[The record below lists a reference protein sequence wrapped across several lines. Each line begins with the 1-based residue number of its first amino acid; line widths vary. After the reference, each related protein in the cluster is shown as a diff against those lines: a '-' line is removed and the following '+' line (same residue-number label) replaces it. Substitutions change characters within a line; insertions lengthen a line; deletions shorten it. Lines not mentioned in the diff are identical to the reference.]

1 MPGSTGAF
9 SATNRNRVIV
19 LALLTMFW
27 PIGAIGAEPVNVCT
41 STSVVDMQRAV
52 ATGELPRAEAV
63 AGYAMMPLGGPATIG
78 LKRVYDPGEIDNY
91 RVLVQ
96 LGEAREPTDKDLAL
110 VERAQVS
117 AGTPPEKDSLRA
129 ANLIESRQTLISLNL
144 PAPPNAGTFAGLGW
158 QPGSATVLGCA
169 GAKPVFSAVLRA
181 DFSSRITCALAT
193 IVLAVLVY
201 ALVALAACR
210 SDNKLRPAG
219 RQVRWRRYLDPV
231 VLSSGPNGKGSI
243 SRLQILFFSALLFAL
258 LFYILVRTGLLSSL
272 STSIL
277 ILLGISAVGAAAS
290 KGTDVAT
297 NRLDFENWAWMIS
310 KRWLPE
316 HGLASINLASWRDIV
331 TAEDGFDVYHFQ
343 MLIFSLVVGVALLQ
357 LGFGDLANFTVPETL
372 LGVLGLSQA
381 VYIGGKLVASP
392 GCRELNDAIS
402 ELRKRETAFVVA
414 ALPGAAAPATLA
426 EARQRAPQQY
436 SSFVEQVNV
445 VKPMFTNVLGEFQ
458 GNSDFEPRFT

>member
-1 MPGSTGAF
+1 MTPLLHIEH
-9 SATNRNRVIV
+9 TN
-19 LALLTMFW
+19 A
-27 PIGAIGAEPVNVCT
+27 
-41 STSVVDMQRAV
+41 QRA
-52 ATGELPRAEAV
+52 
-63 AGYAMMPLGGPATIG
+63 
-78 LKRVYDPGEIDNY
+78 LKFSVG
-91 RVLVQ
+91 
-96 LGEAREPTDKDLAL
+96 
-110 VERAQVS
+110 
-117 AGTPPEKDSLRA
+117 A
-129 ANLIESRQTLISLNL
+129 AFV
-144 PAPPNAGTFAGLGW
+144 P
-158 QPGSATVLGCA
+158 
-169 GAKPVFSAVLRA
+169 
-181 DFSSRITCALAT
+181 
-193 IVLAVLVY
+193 
-201 ALVALAACR
+201 LVALAACR

-310 KRWLPE
+310 KGWLPE

-392 GCRELNDAIS
+392 SCRELNDAIS

-458 GNSDFEPRFT
+458 GNSNFEPRFT